1 MGKKR
6 VSRSEYDRRLARR
19 RATGRPRQTRAV
31 RHDIQSSALT
41 VAQLASDVRE
51 EIDIL
56 KAEIDAGQR
65 TLEEKERF
73 LANLLSAAG
82 IQRASENGM
91 RAHRTIRYDEV
102 IPWLHATLRTEGN
115 RAFAVE
121 IYRRAED
128 RGWSKWA
135 VRRAATQS
143 GVGYLRGWNRTQRA
157 ILYLTDVN
165 EYEGEDLERISQ
177 GGPPGDPGA
186 GVGRPLIV
194 PRRVRRFPISP
205 TIGRHDVPPL
215 FKELC
220 AQSRSVRTGLH
231 VP

>member
-1 MGKKR
+1 MGDLAAVNGFVWEHFSMGKKR

-56 KAEIDAGQR
+56 KAEISAGQR

-115 RAFAVE
+115 APSPLKSTGG
-121 IYRRAED
+121 RRIAD
-128 RGWSKWA
+128 
-135 VRRAATQS
+135 
-143 GVGYLRGWNRTQRA
+143 
-157 ILYLTDVN
+157 
-165 EYEGEDLERISQ
+165 
-177 GGPPGDPGA
+177 GA
-186 GVGRPLIV
+186 NGLCGRP
-194 PRRVRRFPISP
+194 RR
-205 TIGRHDVPPL
+205 
-215 FKELC
+215 
-220 AQSRSVRTGLH
+220 SRESDI
-231 VP
+231 

>member
-1 MGKKR
+1 MGDLAAVNGFVWEHFSMGKKR

-56 KAEIDAGQR
+56 KAEISAGQR

-102 IPWLHATLRTEGN
+102 IPWLHATLRAEGN

-121 IYRRAED
+121 IYRRAD
-128 RGWSKWA
+128 
-135 VRRAATQS
+135 
-143 GVGYLRGWNRTQRA
+143 
-157 ILYLTDVN
+157 
-165 EYEGEDLERISQ
+165 
-177 GGPPGDPGA
+177 GA
-186 GVGRPLIV
+186 NGLCGRP
-194 PRRVRRFPISP
+194 R
-205 TIGRHDVPPL
+205 
-215 FKELC
+215 C
-220 AQSRSVRTGLH
+220 SRESDI
-231 VP
+231 

>member
-19 RATGRPRQTRAV
+19 RATGQPRLTRVV

-56 KAEIDAGQR
+56 KAEISAGQR

-82 IQRASENGM
+82 IRRASENGM

-121 IYRRAED
+121 IYKRAED
-128 RGWSKWA
+128 HGWSKWA
-135 VRRAATQS
+135 VRQAATQS

-157 ILYLTDVN
+157 ILYLTDVD
-165 EYEGEDLERISQ
+165 EYEGEDLERINQ
-177 GGPPGDPGA
+177 GVTPETLA
-186 GVGRPLIV
+186 REWGVR
-194 PRRVRRFPISP
+194 
-205 TIGRHDVPPL
+205 
-215 FKELC
+215 
-220 AQSRSVRTGLH
+220 
-231 VP
+231 

>member
-82 IQRASENGM
+82 VQRASENGM

-102 IPWLHATLRTEGN
+102 ILPEGGGS
-115 RAFAVE
+115 RMEQMGCTAGRDAVGSWIFE
-121 IYRRAED
+121 RVESYTAGDSLSYRCE
-128 RGWSKWA
+128 
-135 VRRAATQS
+135 
-143 GVGYLRGWNRTQRA
+143 
-157 ILYLTDVN
+157 
-165 EYEGEDLERISQ
+165 
-177 GGPPGDPGA
+177 
-186 GVGRPLIV
+186 
-194 PRRVRRFPISP
+194 
-205 TIGRHDVPPL
+205 
-215 FKELC
+215 
-220 AQSRSVRTGLH
+220 
-231 VP
+231 

>member
-41 VAQLASDVRE
+41 VAQLASDIQK

-56 KAEIDAGQR
+56 KVEISVRQR

-82 IQRASENGM
+82 IRRASENGM
-91 RAHRTIRYDEV
+91 RVHRTIRYDEV

-115 RAFAVE
+115 RAFVVE
-121 IYRRAED
+121 IYKRAED
-128 RGWSKWA
+128 HGWSKWA
-135 VRRAATQS
+135 VRQAATQS
-143 GVGYLRGWNRTQRA
+143 GIGYLRGWNRTQRA
-157 ILYLTDVN
+157 IFYLTDVN
-165 EYEGEDLERISQ
+165 EYEGEDLERIIQ
-177 GGPPGDPGA
+177 GATPETLA
-186 GVGRPLIV
+186 R
-194 PRRVRRFPISP
+194 
-205 TIGRHDVPPL
+205 
-215 FKELC
+215 EW
-220 AQSRSVRTGLH
+220 SVR
-231 VP
+231 

>member
-6 VSRSEYDRRLARR
+6 VSRSERDRRLARR
-19 RATGRPRQTRAV
+19 RATGRPQQTRAV
-31 RHDIQSSALT
+31 RHDIRSSTLT

-56 KAEIDAGQR
+56 KAEISAGQQ

-82 IQRASENGM
+82 IQRTSENGM
-91 RAHRTIRYDEV
+91 RTHRTIRYDEV

-121 IYRRAED
+121 IYRKAED

-135 VRRAATQS
+135 VRQAAMQS
-143 GVGYLRGWNRTQRA
+143 GIGYLRGWNRTQPA
-157 ILYLTDVN
+157 ILYLTDVD

-177 GGPPGDPGA
+177 GITPETLA
-186 GVGRPLIV
+186 REW
-194 PRRVRRFPISP
+194 RVR
-205 TIGRHDVPPL
+205 
-215 FKELC
+215 
-220 AQSRSVRTGLH
+220 
-231 VP
+231 

>member
-6 VSRSEYDRRLARR
+6 VSRSEHDRRLARR

-82 IQRASENGM
+82 IQRA
-91 RAHRTIRYDEV
+91 
-102 IPWLHATLRTEGN
+102 
-115 RAFAVE
+115 
-121 IYRRAED
+121 
-128 RGWSKWA
+128 
-135 VRRAATQS
+135 
-143 GVGYLRGWNRTQRA
+143 

-177 GGPPGDPGA
+177 GVTPETLA
-186 GVGRPLIV
+186 REWGVR
-194 PRRVRRFPISP
+194 
-205 TIGRHDVPPL
+205 
-215 FKELC
+215 
-220 AQSRSVRTGLH
+220 
-231 VP
+231 

>member
-19 RATGRPRQTRAV
+19 RATGRPQQTRAV

-41 VAQLASDVRE
+41 VAQLASDV
-51 EIDIL
+51 L
-56 KAEIDAGQR
+56 KAEISAEQQ

-73 LANLLSAAG
+73 PANLLSAVG

-135 VRRAATQS
+135 VRQAATQS
-143 GVGYLRGWNRTQRA
+143 GIGYLRGWNRTQRA
-157 ILYLTDVN
+157 ILYLTDVD

-177 GGPPGDPGA
+177 GVTPETLA
-186 GVGRPLIV
+186 REWGVR
-194 PRRVRRFPISP
+194 
-205 TIGRHDVPPL
+205 
-215 FKELC
+215 
-220 AQSRSVRTGLH
+220 
-231 VP
+231 

>member
-6 VSRSEYDRRLARR
+6 VSRSERDRRLARR
-19 RATGRPRQTRAV
+19 RATGRPQQTRAI
-31 RHDIQSSALT
+31 RHDIRSSALT

-56 KAEIDAGQR
+56 KAEISAEQQ

-82 IQRASENGM
+82 MQRTSENGM
-91 RAHRTIRYDEV
+91 RTHRTIRYDEV
-102 IPWLHATLRTEGN
+102 IPWLHATLRAEGN

-135 VRRAATQS
+135 VRQAAMQS
-143 GVGYLRGWNRTQRA
+143 GIGYLRGWNRTQPA
-157 ILYLTDVN
+157 ILYLTDVD

-177 GGPPGDPGA
+177 GITPETLA
-186 GVGRPLIV
+186 REW
-194 PRRVRRFPISP
+194 RVR
-205 TIGRHDVPPL
+205 
-215 FKELC
+215 
-220 AQSRSVRTGLH
+220 
-231 VP
+231 

>member
-19 RATGRPRQTRAV
+19 RATGRPRQTRVV

-41 VAQLASDVRE
+41 VAQLASDVQK

-56 KAEIDAGQR
+56 KAEISAGQR

-91 RAHRTIRYDEV
+91 RVHRTIRYDEV
-102 IPWLHATLRTEGN
+102 IPWLHATLRAEGN

-121 IYRRAED
+121 IYRRAQMGCAAGRD
-128 RGWSKWA
+128 A
-135 VRRAATQS
+135 VGSR
-143 GVGYLRGWNRTQRA
+143 
-157 ILYLTDVN
+157 IF
-165 EYEGEDLERISQ
+165 ERVE
-177 GGPPGDPGA
+177 PYTAGDSLSYRCG
-186 GVGRPLIV
+186 
-194 PRRVRRFPISP
+194 
-205 TIGRHDVPPL
+205 
-215 FKELC
+215 
-220 AQSRSVRTGLH
+220 
-231 VP
+231 

>member
-6 VSRSEYDRRLARR
+6 VSRSERDRRLARR
-19 RATGRPRQTRAV
+19 RATGRPQQTRAV
-31 RHDIQSSALT
+31 RHDIRSSALT

-56 KAEIDAGQR
+56 KAEISAEQQ

-73 LANLLSAAG
+73 LANL
-82 IQRASENGM
+82 
-91 RAHRTIRYDEV
+91 
-102 IPWLHATLRTEGN
+102 HATLRAEGN

-135 VRRAATQS
+135 VRQAAMQS
-143 GVGYLRGWNRTQRA
+143 GIGYLRGWNRTQPA
-157 ILYLTDVN
+157 ILYLTDVD

-177 GGPPGDPGA
+177 GITPETLA
-186 GVGRPLIV
+186 REW
-194 PRRVRRFPISP
+194 RVR
-205 TIGRHDVPPL
+205 
-215 FKELC
+215 
-220 AQSRSVRTGLH
+220 
-231 VP
+231 

>member
-82 IQRASENGM
+82 VQRASENGM

-135 VRRAATQS
+135 VRQAATQS
-143 GVGYLRGWNRTQRA
+143 GVGYLREWNRTQRA

-177 GGPPGDPGA
+177 GVTPETLAREWGD
-186 GVGRPLIV
+186 
-194 PRRVRRFPISP
+194 
-205 TIGRHDVPPL
+205 
-215 FKELC
+215 C
-220 AQSRSVRTGLH
+220 
-231 VP
+231 

>member
-1 MGKKR
+1 M
-6 VSRSEYDRRLARR
+6 
-19 RATGRPRQTRAV
+19 
-31 RHDIQSSALT
+31 
-41 VAQLASDVRE
+41 ASDVRE

-56 KAEIDAGQR
+56 KAEISAGQR

-91 RAHRTIRYDEV
+91 RVHRTIRYDEV

-165 EYEGEDLERISQ
+165 EYEGKDLERISQ
-177 GGPPGDPGA
+177 GVTPETLA
-186 GVGRPLIV
+186 REW
-194 PRRVRRFPISP
+194 RVR
-205 TIGRHDVPPL
+205 
-215 FKELC
+215 
-220 AQSRSVRTGLH
+220 
-231 VP
+231 